1 MEAGQRCVHQTGDWK
16 VDSQSEENKLAEIKS
31 FRALRP
37 TAEKAATISS
47 VPYDVIYESE
57 VREII
62 STTPESFLSVTR
74 PDGLFP
80 EGAKPSDEEM
90 QAAARM
96 NLASLRDS
104 GNLVQDSEDSIYVY
118 RLSVGGH
125 SQTGFVACC
134 AVDDYENDVIKRHE
148 KTRPDKVK
156 DRTDHMIDLGA
167 QTGLVFLAFKGTPET
182 RSIISETVACEPIY
196 DFTASD
202 GVRHTIWQV
211 LDSTTTVNAFEDIPA
226 VYIADGHHRVESAR
240 VARQRLREL
249 NPNHTGDE
257 DYNYFIAG
265 IFPSEDL
272 KILPYNRAV
281 KDLNGLSESE
291 FLEKIKGDFTVEET
305 MEKTPSAPGK
315 ISMYLGGRWYT
326 ITSKI
331 PNLRELGP
339 IERLDVSVLQDR
351 LLSPTLGIDDPRTN
365 QRITFIGGARGTGT
379 LEKLVDSG
387 DAAVAFSMFATTMD
401 DLFAV
406 SDIGEIMPPKST
418 WFEPKLRDGLLIH
431 LI

>member
-1 MEAGQRCVHQTGDWK
+1 MRPVSEK
-16 VDSQSEENKLAEIKS
+16 VSE
-31 FRALRP
+31 
-37 TAEKAATISS
+37 ISS

-57 VREII
+57 VRDIL
-62 STTPESFLSVTR
+62 SKTPESFLAVTR

-90 QAAARM
+90 QAAARKSF
-96 NLASLRDS
+96 ADLRSS
-104 GNLVQDSEDSIYVY
+104 GDLIEDSEDSIYVY
-118 RLSVGGH
+118 RLSVGGQ

-134 AVDDYENDVIKRHE
+134 SVDDYENDVVKRHE

-156 DRTDHMIDLGA
+156 DRTDHMVDLGA
-167 QTGLVFLAFKGTPET
+167 QTGLVFLAFKGTVDT
-182 RSIISETVACEPIY
+182 RKIISETVTSEPLY

-202 GVRHTIWQV
+202 GVRHTIWKV
-211 LDSTTTVNAFEDIPA
+211 IDSSATVNAFADIPA
-226 VYIADGHHRVESAR
+226 IYIADGHHRVESAR
-240 VARQRLREL
+240 VARERLRET

-257 DYNYFIAG
+257 GYNYFIAG
-265 IFPSEDL
+265 IFPAEDL

-281 KDLNGLSESE
+281 KDLNGLSQEE
-291 FLEKIKGDFTVEET
+291 FLERMGIDFKVEESDSKSPA
-305 MEKTPSAPGK
+305 EQGR

-326 ITSKI
+326 IQSKI
-331 PNLRELGP
+331 ANTQTLGP
-339 IERLDVSVLQDR
+339 IERLDVSILQDR
-351 LLSPTLGIDDPRTN
+351 LLNPVLGIDDPRTN
-365 QRITFIGGARGTGT
+365 QRVSFIGGARGTDT

>member
-1 MEAGQRCVHQTGDWK
+1 
-16 VDSQSEENKLAEIKS
+16 LAEIRS
-31 FRALRP
+31 LRALRP
-37 TAEKAATISS
+37 ISQKALEISS

-57 VREII
+57 VREIL
-62 STTPESFLSVTR
+62 SKTPESFLSVTR

-80 EGAKPSDEEM
+80 DGAKPSNEEM
-90 QAAARM
+90 QAAAR
-96 NLASLRDS
+96 ASFKSLRDS
-104 GNLVQDSEDSIYVY
+104 GNLIQDQDESIFIY

-134 AVDDYENDVIKRHE
+134 SVDDYENDVIKRHE

-156 DRTDHMIDLGA
+156 DRTDHMVDLGA
-167 QTGLVFLAFKGTPET
+167 QTGLVFLAFKGTIDT
-182 RSIISETVACEPIY
+182 RKIISETVTSEPLY
-196 DFTASD
+196 DITAAD

-211 LDSTTTVNAFEDIPA
+211 IDSSSTIGAFADIPA
-226 VYIADGHHRVESAR
+226 IYIADGHHRVESAR
-240 VARQRLREL
+240 VARERLRET

-257 DYNYFIAG
+257 SYNYFIAG
-265 IFPSEDL
+265 IFPAEDL

-281 KDLNGLSESE
+281 KDLNGLSEEE
-291 FLEKIKGDFTVEET
+291 FIAKISVDFKIDET
-305 MEKTPSAPGK
+305 GEKTPDQQGK

-326 ITSKI
+326 IQSNI
-331 PNLRELGP
+331 DNVRELGP
-339 IERLDVSVLQDR
+339 IERLDVSILQDR
-351 LLSPTLGIDDPRTN
+351 LLEPVLGIDDPRTN
-365 QRITFIGGARGTGT
+365 QRAMFIGGARGTQT

-387 DAAVAFSMFATTMD
+387 EAAVAFSMFATTMD